1 MSMQTECIY
10 GIGFQIKIE
19 PDQLQKFLQN
29 HKESL
34 KQLKGVECILK
45 CLDLDEDDFEDA
57 LLGFEYWPNNG
68 FGDSLTATIAA
79 TIADIMGVET
89 GLHIAY
95 YPPAEDD
102 DQESILYERAYAQEM
117 NDKERNLT
125 KDELITIFEKY
136 AKELNPNI
144 EVDDDIALEFY
155 S

>member
-34 KQLKGVECILK
+34 KQLKEVESVLE
-45 CLDLDEDDFEDA
+45 CLDLDEDNFEDA

-68 FGDSLTATIAA
+68 FGDSLTAI
-79 TIADIMGVET
+79 IADIMSVET
-89 GLHIAY
+89 GLPIAY

-102 DQESILYERAYAQEM
+102 DHESILYEQAYPWEM

-125 KDELITIFEKY
+125 KDELTTMFEKY
-136 AKELNPNI
+136 AKELDSNI
-144 EVDDDIALEFY
+144 EVDDDIRLEY
-155 S
+155 YG

>member
-19 PDQLQKFLQN
+19 PGELQKFLQD
-29 HKESL
+29 HRESL
-34 KQLKGVECILK
+34 NQLKDVESVLE

-68 FGDSLTATIAA
+68 FGDSLTAI
-79 TIADIMGVET
+79 IADIMSVET
-89 GLHIAY
+89 GLPIAY

-102 DQESILYERAYAQEM
+102 DHESILYEQAYPWEM

-125 KDELITIFEKY
+125 KDELTTMFEKY
-136 AKELNPNI
+136 AKELDSNI
-144 EVDDDIALEFY
+144 EVDDDIRLEYY

>member
-34 KQLKGVECILK
+34 NQLKDVESVIE

-68 FGDSLTATIAA
+68 FGDSLTAI
-79 TIADIMGVET
+79 IADIMSVET
-89 GLHIAY
+89 ELPIAY

-102 DQESILYERAYAQEM
+102 DQESILYERAYSWEM

-125 KDELITIFEKY
+125 KDELTTMFEKY
-136 AKELNPNI
+136 AKELDSNI
-144 EVDDDIALEFY
+144 EVDDDISLEYY

>member
-1 MSMQTECIY
+1 MSTQIECIY

-34 KQLKGVECILK
+34 NQLKGVESVIE
-45 CLDLDEDDFEDA
+45 CLDLDEDAFEDA

-68 FGDSLTATIAA
+68 FGDSLTATIA
-79 TIADIMGVET
+79 DIMSVET
-89 GLHIAY
+89 GLPIVY
-95 YPPAEDD
+95 YPPTEDD
-102 DQESILYERAYAQEM
+102 DHESILYERAYPWEM

-125 KDELITIFEKY
+125 KDELITMFEKY
-136 AKELNPNI
+136 AKELDSNI
-144 EVDDDIALEFY
+144 KVDDTITLEFY

>member
-19 PDQLQKFLQN
+19 PGELQKFLQD
-29 HKESL
+29 HRESL
-34 KQLKGVECILK
+34 NQLKGIESVLE

-68 FGDSLTATIAA
+68 FGDSLTAI
-79 TIADIMGVET
+79 IADIMSVET

-102 DQESILYERAYAQEM
+102 DHKSILYEQAYPWEM

-125 KDELITIFEKY
+125 KDELTTMFKTY
-136 AKELNPNI
+136 AKELDSNI
-144 EVDDDIALEFY
+144 KIDDDIRLKY
-155 S
+155 YD

>member
-19 PDQLQKFLQN
+19 PDQLQKFLQD

-34 KQLKGVECILK
+34 KQLKGVESVLE

-68 FGDSLTATIAA
+68 FGDSLTAI
-79 TIADIMGVET
+79 IADIMSVET
-89 GLHIAY
+89 GLPIAY

-102 DQESILYERAYAQEM
+102 DQESILYERAYSWEM
-117 NDKERNLT
+117 SDKERNLT
-125 KDELITIFEKY
+125 KDELTTIFEKY
-136 AKELNPNI
+136 AKELDSNI
-144 EVDDDIALEFY
+144 EVDDDIRLEYY

>member
-19 PDQLQKFLQN
+19 PEGLQKFLQN
-29 HKESL
+29 HRESL
-34 KQLKGVECILK
+34 KQLKNVESVFE

-68 FGDSLTATIAA
+68 FGDSLTAI
-79 TIADIMGVET
+79 IADIMNIET
-89 GLHIAY
+89 GLPIAY
-95 YPPAEDD
+95 QPPVEDD
-102 DQESILYERAYAQEM
+102 DKESILYERAYSWEM

-125 KDELITIFEKY
+125 KDELIAMFKKY
-136 AKELNPNI
+136 TKELDSNI
-144 EVDDDIALEFY
+144 EVDDNIRLEYY

>member
-1 MSMQTECIY
+1 MQTECIY

-19 PDQLQKFLQN
+19 PVELQKFLQD
-29 HKESL
+29 HRESL
-34 KQLKGVECILK
+34 NQLKDVESVLE

-68 FGDSLTATIAA
+68 FGDSLTAI
-79 TIADIMGVET
+79 IADIMSVET
-89 GLHIAY
+89 GLPIAY

-102 DQESILYERAYAQEM
+102 DHESILYEQAYPWEM

-125 KDELITIFEKY
+125 KDEITTMFEKY
-136 AKELNPNI
+136 AKELDSNI
-144 EVDDDIALEFY
+144 EVDDDIRLEYY

>member
-19 PDQLQKFLQN
+19 PVELQKFLQD
-29 HKESL
+29 HRESL
-34 KQLKGVECILK
+34 NQLKDVESVLE

-68 FGDSLTATIAA
+68 FGDSLTAI
-79 TIADIMGVET
+79 IADIMSVET
-89 GLHIAY
+89 GLPIAY

-102 DQESILYERAYAQEM
+102 DHESILYEQAYPWEM

-125 KDELITIFEKY
+125 KDEITTMFEKY
-136 AKELNPNI
+136 AKELDSNI
-144 EVDDDIALEFY
+144 EVDDDIRLEYY

>member
-19 PDQLQKFLQN
+19 PDQLQKFLQD

-34 KQLKGVECILK
+34 KQLKNVESALE

-68 FGDSLTATIAA
+68 FGDSLTAI
-79 TIADIMGVET
+79 IADIMSVET
-89 GLHIAY
+89 GLPIAY

-102 DQESILYERAYAQEM
+102 DQESILYERAYSWEM

-125 KDELITIFEKY
+125 KDELITMFEKY
-136 AKELNPNI
+136 AKELDSNI
-144 EVDDDIALEFY
+144 EVDDDIRLEYY

>member
-19 PDQLQKFLQN
+19 PGELQKFLQD
-29 HKESL
+29 HRESL
-34 KQLKGVECILK
+34 NQLKGVESVLE

-68 FGDSLTATIAA
+68 FGDSLTAI
-79 TIADIMGVET
+79 IADIMSVET
-89 GLHIAY
+89 GLPIAY

-102 DQESILYERAYAQEM
+102 DHESILYEQAYPWEM

-125 KDELITIFEKY
+125 KDELTTMFEKY
-136 AKELNPNI
+136 AKELDSNI
-144 EVDDDIALEFY
+144 EVDDDIRLEY
-155 S
+155 YG